1 MSCSLSAACCLRL
14 VANWKCGV
22 SLINSVEHLLIFNIR
37 ILSSVNWGVGGA
49 GWLIANGSGRGF
61 GLYFICGLFCCALG
75 ICLTHFPSV
84 FHTLLF
90 SFYFFSQNEK
100 LSDLLFLMLLPVHRV
115 YLCPHCRL
123 AFLLWHCGDCSA
135 ITLTP
140 GTLCPFPLPWQFS
153 LCVTL
158 SVYKIWR

>member
-90 SFYFFSQNEK
+90 SFFYLARMKNFLTFCFWCSSPYTAFIFARIAVW
-100 LSDLLFLMLLPVHRV
+100 LSCFDTAATAALSPLLLAHFVHF
-115 YLCPHCRL
+115 LCPGS
-123 AFLLWHCGDCSA
+123 F
-135 ITLTP
+135 
-140 GTLCPFPLPWQFS
+140 
-153 LCVTL
+153 LCVWL
-158 SVYKIWR
+158 